1 MWNYNLAPKMASL
14 FYRNSV
20 LWAYLL
26 MVSHFCQ
33 NIYALWYLR
42 CFLFLLLHPG
52 KVLLPPWRNHKVLH
66 DWSSPWAHSFRFQY
80 AMGFMQVFF
89 FFLCV
94 VSEFWKTEIY
104 LFYFC
109 WTKKKCLYQIN
120 LHIGIINCLM
130 DSGIFSWK
138 KNSSKSIS
146 QFIALTISDRIIS

>member
-14 FYRNSV
+14 FYRNPV

-42 CFLFLLLHPG
+42 CFLFLLLHPD

-66 DWSSPWAHSFRFQY
+66 DWSSPWTHSFRFQY
-80 AMGFMQVFF
+80 AMGFMQFF
-89 FFLCV
+89 FSMCSYWILEDWDL
-94 VSEFWKTEIY
+94 S
-104 LFYFC
+104 LLLLLNN
-109 WTKKKCLYQIN
+109 KKKCLYQIN

-130 DSGIFSWK
+130 DSGIFPWK

-146 QFIALTISDRIIS
+146 QFIALTISDGIIS